1 MDVMN
6 TVEAMGLVRPGPA
19 CVIGALVFGMIG
31 YIVSR
36 RGRKTERL
44 LSSATGAQRDE
55 SRTQR

>member
-31 YIVSR
+31 YIVVSAQPTQVD
-36 RGRKTERL
+36 RGY
-44 LSSATGAQRDE
+44 
-55 SRTQR
+55 